1 MKIIVRPSPCGEEGL
16 YSTSSDGGIGSPS
29 SLRGI
34 KRLMSKDG
42 DSIAKYQKEHK
53 KKMGTG

>member
-16 YSTSSDGGIGSPS
+16 YSTSSDGGIGSPG

-34 KRLMSKDG
+34 KRLMPKDG
-42 DSIAKYQKEHK
+42 ESIAKYQK
-53 KKMGTG
+53 